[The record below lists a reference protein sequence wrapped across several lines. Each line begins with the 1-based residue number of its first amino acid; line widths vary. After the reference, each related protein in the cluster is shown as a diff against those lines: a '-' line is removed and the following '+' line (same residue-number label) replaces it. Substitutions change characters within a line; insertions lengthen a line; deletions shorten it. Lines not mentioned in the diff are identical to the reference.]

1 MSEEMQFKIR
11 YFDKNV
17 VSLNGDRVWFE
28 WSEEPLNSA
37 EAFSIVSLLE
47 DKNCVVELTR
57 LTS

>member
-28 WSEEPLNSA
+28 WSEEPLDGD
-37 EAFSIVSLLE
+37 EAFSIVRHLE
-47 DKNCVVELTR
+47 EKNCVIELTR
-57 LTS
+57 IV

>member
-28 WSEEPLNSA
+28 WSEEPLSGS

-47 DKNCVVELTR
+47 EKNCVVELTR
-57 LTS
+57 LVD

>member
-28 WSEEPLNSA
+28 WSEEPLNSD

-57 LTS
+57 I

>member
-28 WSEEPLNSA
+28 WSEAPLTSA

-57 LTS
+57 IVT